1 MDRLNPLKYALIFF
15 ACIAAI
21 SCTTLQEFISVADRD
36 EAIPTTRVVR
46 EPVEVKIHTQ
56 GELQPLRLE
65 PVVAPPVSGG
75 TLQIIYI
82 VKNGTHVKEGDTVV
96 RFDPSEQEYNLEQN
110 RSQLE
115 EAEQKIKKT
124 KVDQSV
130 RVAKERVS
138 LLSAESAVR
147 RAALNIKGNSL
158 LGKIEA
164 RKNEIAYEEAKR
176 KLEQLKQDI
185 RSNAVSDTAGLEA
198 QIIAR
203 DRAMLMMQ
211 RAQENINNMT
221 LNASMDGIVVMGQNI
236 QALLGGGIIVSLSS
250 IPEYKEGDQASPGQT
265 IAQIQDIDQVEVRS
279 KVLETDRG
287 NLTPGQPAEI
297 FLDFRPTEPFSGRI
311 KSLAP
316 SANSLSSIS
325 SALAMLESLSS
336 RTFDITL
343 EFDPGDEPIK
353 LGTTARIIIQGQNV
367 EDALSLPRQAI
378 FQKDGRPVV
387 YVKDAEDWRI
397 LDVQI
402 KHLTESR
409 AILEGIEEGTEVAL
423 VNPEQGERAD
433 SPNANPLISLRPGV
447 NP

>member
-1 MDRLNPLKYALIFF
+1 MNRIIALKYSLVILAW
-15 ACIAAI
+15 IASM
-21 SCTTLQEFISVADRD
+21 SCTTLKEFVSMTGRD
-36 EAIPTTRVVR
+36 EEIPTTRVVR
-46 EPVEVKIHTQ
+46 EPVDVKIHTQ
-56 GELQPLRLE
+56 GELNPLRAE

-75 TLQIIYI
+75 ALQIIYI
-82 VKNGTHVKEGDTVV
+82 VKNGTHVKKGDIVV
-96 RFDPSEQEYNLEQN
+96 EFDPSEQEYNLEQA

-115 EAEQKIKKT
+115 EAEQKIRKA
-124 KVDQSV
+124 KVDQAV
-130 RVAKERVS
+130 RVAKEKVS

-147 RAALNIKGNSL
+147 RAELQIKGNEL

-164 RKNEIAYEEAKR
+164 RKNEIACEEAKR

-185 RSNAVSDTAGLEA
+185 RSNAASDTASLEA
-198 QIIAR
+198 QTIAR

-211 RAQENINNMT
+211 RAQQYIDDMI
-221 LNASMDGIVVMGQNI
+221 LRAPMDGIVVMGQNI
-236 QALLGGGIIVSLSS
+236 QALLGGGILISISS

-265 IAQIQDIDQVEVRS
+265 VAQIQDIDEVEVHS

-297 FLDFRPTEPFSGRI
+297 FLDFRPTQPFSGRI

-316 SANSLSSIS
+316 SANSRSSIS
-325 SALAMLESLSS
+325 SALSMLESLSA

-343 EFDPGDEPIK
+343 EFDPGDEQIR

-367 EDALSLPRQAI
+367 QDALSLPRQAV

-387 YVKDAEDWRI
+387 YVRKAGEWRTQDI
-397 LDVQI
+397 QI

-423 VNPEQGERAD
+423 VNPENGTRGD
-433 SPNANPLISLRPGV
+433 SPETNPLLSLRPGV